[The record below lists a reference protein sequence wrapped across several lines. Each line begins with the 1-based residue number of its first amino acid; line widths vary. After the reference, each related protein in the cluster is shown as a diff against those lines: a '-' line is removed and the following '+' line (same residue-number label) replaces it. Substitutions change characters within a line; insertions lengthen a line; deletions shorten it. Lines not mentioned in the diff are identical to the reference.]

1 MKPPL
6 RITAAL
12 ATIVAFALWWD
23 ARQPVA
29 HVAGLVA
36 PNAPIQE
43 PAADGAPIALRGF
56 VLAPLASFSL
66 EARILAR
73 EEYWADT
80 ESDLVPT
87 DFVLGWGRMSDTA
100 VLDAISISQSGRWYH
115 WSTYDPPIPLAEI
128 TSSSA
133 NMHLIAANENIARAL
148 ASAKV
153 GQIMTLSGYL
163 VRATRESDGW
173 SWTSSLSRTDT
184 GAGSCELVY
193 VESLGLR

>member
-1 MKPPL
+1 LKAPL
-6 RITAAL
+6 RIAASL
-12 ATIVAFALWWD
+12 AAIVALALWWD

-36 PNAPIQE
+36 PNAPVQE
-43 PAADGAPIALRGF
+43 PVTDAAPITLRGF
-56 VLAPLASFSL
+56 VLTPLARFSL

-80 ESDLVPT
+80 ESELVPT

-100 VLDAISISQSGRWYH
+100 VLDSISISQSARWYR
-115 WSTYDPPIPLAEI
+115 WTAFDPPIPIAEI
-128 TSSSA
+128 ESSSA
-133 NMHLIAANENIARAL
+133 NMHLIAANDNVARVL

-153 GQIMTLSGYL
+153 GQILSLSGEL
-163 VRATRESDGW
+163 VRATRDSDGW

-184 GAGSCELVY
+184 GAGACELVY
-193 VESLGLR
+193 VEAIGVR